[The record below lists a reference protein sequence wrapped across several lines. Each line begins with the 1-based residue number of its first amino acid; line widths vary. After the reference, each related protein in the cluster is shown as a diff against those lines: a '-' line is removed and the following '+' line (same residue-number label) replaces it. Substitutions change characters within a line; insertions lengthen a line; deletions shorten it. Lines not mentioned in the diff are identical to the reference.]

1 MCDGLPLLT
10 EMSIRERYRSPLLV
24 DAGLVSAPFITVDDT
39 GAGRIR
45 RNA

>member
-1 MCDGLPLLT
+1 
-10 EMSIRERYRSPLLV
+10 V
-24 DAGLVSAPFITVDDT
+24 DAGLVSAPLITVDDT

>member
-1 MCDGLPLLT
+1 
-10 EMSIRERYRSPLLV
+10 V